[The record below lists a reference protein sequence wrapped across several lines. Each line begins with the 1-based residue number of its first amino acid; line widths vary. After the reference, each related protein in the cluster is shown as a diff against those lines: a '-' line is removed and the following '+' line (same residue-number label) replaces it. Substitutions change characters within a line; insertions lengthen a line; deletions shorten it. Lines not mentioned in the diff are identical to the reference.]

1 MQPNATFHYAIGQII
16 GDRDNQEDFCA
27 VQLDGGDIAQ
37 SGDGDTKNGSG
48 KRELTA
54 VLCDGMG
61 GHNAGEIAA
70 QVAATSFLQT
80 AQDQLKQGS
89 AVSKSLLTAC
99 HEANDRIAGQIAED
113 NNLSGMGTTLV
124 GVRCT
129 PTSLSWVSVGDSYLL
144 LLRNRQ
150 LIKLNHDHSMRPVIE
165 QMVAKGIITEKDAA
179 SHPDRNAL
187 RSALTGDSLS
197 IVDQG
202 MEQLTLKPHDL
213 IVIASDGIDVLS
225 PDLVGRILCAR
236 FRRLPKLA
244 IDLVSAARHHG
255 GRGQDNTTVLL
266 IRVH

>member
-1 MQPNATFHYAIGQII
+1 MTLHYAIGQII

-27 VQLDGGDIAQ
+27 IQLDGSGIAQ
-37 SGDGDTKNGSG
+37 SDNGEAKNGSVT
-48 KRELTA
+48 RDLTA

-80 AQDQLKQGS
+80 AQNQLKQGS
-89 AVSKSLLTAC
+89 AASKSLLTAC
-99 HEANDRIAGQIAED
+99 HEANNRIARQIAED
-113 NNLSGMGTTLV
+113 NSLSGMGTTLV

-144 LLRNRQ
+144 LFRNRQ
-150 LIKLNHDHSMRPVIE
+150 LIKLNQDHSMRPVIE
-165 QMVAKGIITEKDAA
+165 QMVSKGLLSETDAD

-197 IVDQG
+197 IVDRG
-202 MEQLTLKPHDL
+202 VDQLALKAHDL
-213 IVIASDGIDVLS
+213 IVIASDGIEVLRH
-225 PDLVGRILCAR
+225 DLVRRILCSQ
-236 FRRLPKLA
+236 FRRLSKLA
-244 IDLVSAARHHG
+244 IDLVSAARRHG

-266 IRVH
+266 IRVP